1 MHVALDIP
9 IPFET
14 IENEQEKPSRTYR
27 IDWDKGRIIG
37 FVDGREA
44 MNPFIKKAIL
54 TPRFRC
60 LLYSNQY
67 GSEIIDTLMDK
78 GVTREYIEAEMFFL
92 VTDALIHDPRVLR
105 VYNVGIEF
113 KDTYPMQDSCVIAF
127 DVDTIYGEI
136 PIKEVV

>member
-1 MHVALDIP
+1 MHMALDIP

-14 IENEQEKPSRTYR
+14 IENEQEKTSRTYR
-27 IDWDKGRIIG
+27 IDWDEGRIIG
-37 FVDGREA
+37 FVDGQEA
-44 MNPFIKKAIL
+44 MNQYIKKAIL

-60 LLYSNQY
+60 LIYTNQY

-78 GVTREYIEAEMFFL
+78 EVTREYVEAEISFL
-92 VTDALIHDPRVLR
+92 VTDTLIHDPRVLR

-113 KDTYPMQDSCVIAF
+113 KDTYPMQDRCIITF

-136 PIKEVV
+136 LVKEVI